1 MAALAVLPLVA
12 FLLTVCAVR
21 PRRAVPGALRLALI
35 RAAVL
40 VAGGAVAS
48 VEVLS
53 YVSRLTFG
61 GVLAVWIGGCAAA
74 AAGAVARERP
84 ALPSWREPW
93 SGLTRADRVAAIA
106 LAGLLLAELV
116 LALVSAPNTYD
127 SLSYHLPRVE
137 HWVAQHSVEP
147 YPVAIARQVAYPP
160 GAEYLLVHLR
170 LLTGGDRFYATVG
183 WAAGVLC
190 LLAAARIV
198 AQLGG
203 GRRAQLV
210 TAFVAGTAPTVVLEA
225 SSTQT
230 DIIVALWVVA
240 AATLVLD
247 GITGRANVLFV
258 AVAAG
263 LAGVTKSQTLVLV
276 GALVAWWLVAWLRRG
291 WPADRVR
298 TAAGVAAAGLAVAL
312 ATAAFTGPFL
322 WRNHVEF
329 GHPTGH
335 EYVRLS
341 LTLQRHD
348 PAAIVCNGL
357 RQAHSMFDTPI
368 LPLGRAAGSAVGGTC
383 RAMGVDPSDPAIT
396 FDNQTFPAVTWYPSE
411 GKSAQPLQA
420 LLVVAGTLALLVR
433 PGGATGGG
441 FSTGGSASAAT
452 ARRGLAALVV
462 LGTVVHVA
470 TMKWQPWGN
479 RLTMYLLV
487 LAVPLAGLWLERL
500 LAHRVSE
507 PALPADGTGEAPV
520 RRSRATRL
528 LAATTAALIVLGGVA
543 GWGSAVY
550 GWPRRLV
557 GAESVFVL
565 DRWESLFVVRQ
576 EWADD
581 YRLVGQAVRD
591 SGARRI
597 GIVQNNDAYEYP
609 WWLLF
614 EGREL
619 VAMQS
624 QLPKRPP
631 ADPSTVDAVVC
642 ASTEEVCGWYAPNRW
657 PVRQQG
663 ALFYVIRPDES

>member
-1 MAALAVLPLVA
+1 MAALAVLPLVTYV
-12 FLLTVCAVR
+12 LTACAVR
-21 PRRAVPGALRLALI
+21 PRRLVPGPIRLALI

-40 VAGGAVAS
+40 VAGLAVIS

-53 YVSRLTFG
+53 HWTRLTFG
-61 GVLAVWIGGCAAA
+61 GVLAVWIGGCAVAA
-74 AAGAVARERP
+74 VGAVVRGRP
-84 ALPSWREPW
+84 AVPSWREPW
-93 SGLTRADRVAAIA
+93 SALTRAERGAVIA
-106 LAGLLLAELV
+106 LAGLFLAELV

-137 HWVAQHSVEP
+137 HWAAQHSVAP
-147 YPVAIARQVAYPP
+147 YPTAIARQVAYPP

-170 LLTGGDRFYATVG
+170 VLTGGDRFYATVAWG
-183 WAAGVLC
+183 AGALC
-190 LLAAARIV
+190 VLAAARIA

-203 GRRAQLV
+203 GRRAQVV

-240 AATLVLD
+240 VATLALD
-247 GITGRANVLFV
+247 GITARTRAVFV

-291 WPADRVR
+291 WPDGRVR
-298 TAAGVAAAGLAVAL
+298 TGAGVAAAGLAVAL
-312 ATAAFTGPFL
+312 ATVAFTGPFM
-322 WRNHVEF
+322 WRNYEEF
-329 GHPTGH
+329 GNPTGH

-348 PAAIVCNGL
+348 PAAIGCNGL

-368 LPLGRAAGSAVGGTC
+368 LPLGRAAGRTVSGTC

-396 FDNQTFPAVTWYPSE
+396 FDGQTFPAVTWYPSE

-420 LLVVAGTLALLVR
+420 LLIVAGAVALLVR
-433 PGGATGGG
+433 PGGGRGV
-441 FSTGGSASAAT
+441 AA
-452 ARRGLAALVV
+452 ARRGLAALVI
-462 LGTVVHVA
+462 LGAAVHVA
-470 TMKWQPWGN
+470 TIKWQPWGN
-479 RLTMYLLV
+479 RLTMYLLL

-500 LAHRVSE
+500 R
-507 PALPADGTGEAPV
+507 TAPV
-520 RRSRATRL
+520 TVTPARTRGTRL
-528 LAATTAALIVLGGVA
+528 LAATTAVLLVLGGIA

-557 GAESVFVL
+557 GAESAFAL
-565 DRWESLFVVRQ
+565 DRWDSLFVVRA
-576 EWADD
+576 EWAED
-581 YRLVGQAVRD
+581 YRLVGRAVRD

-614 EGREL
+614 KDREL

-624 QLPKRPP
+624 QLPLRPP

-642 ASTEEVCGWYAPNRW
+642 ASTEEICGWYAPNGW
-657 PVRQQG
+657 PVRRQG
-663 ALFYVIRPDES
+663 SLFYVTRP

>member
-1 MAALAVLPLVA
+1 MAALVALPVVA
-12 FLLTVCAVR
+12 FALTALAVR
-21 PRRAVPGALRLALI
+21 PRRPVPGPTRLALV
-35 RAAVL
+35 RAALL
-40 VAGGAVAS
+40 VGGTAVVA
-48 VEVLS
+48 VEALS
-53 YVSRLTFG
+53 HWTRLTFG
-61 GVLAVWIGGCAAA
+61 GVLAVWLGGCVVA
-74 AAGAVARERP
+74 AAGAVARGRP
-84 ALPSWREPW
+84 SLPPFRGRL
-93 SGLTRADRVAAIA
+93 SGLGRAERVGVVA
-106 LAGLLLAELV
+106 LAGLVSVELLLAL
-116 LALVSAPNTYD
+116 LSAPNTYD
-127 SLSYHLPRVE
+127 SLSYHLPRIE

-147 YPVAIARQVAYPP
+147 YAIAIARQVAYPP

-170 LLTGGDRFYATVG
+170 VLTGGDRFYAGVAWG
-183 WAAGVLC
+183 AGVLC
-190 LLAAARIV
+190 LLAVSRVA

-203 GRRAQLV
+203 GRRAQLIA
-210 TAFVAGTAPTVVLEA
+210 AFVAGTAPTVVLEA

-247 GITGRANVLFV
+247 GISGPTRVVFV

-276 GALVAWWLVAWLRRG
+276 GVLVAWWLVAWLRRG
-291 WPADRVR
+291 WPSGRVR
-298 TAAGVAAAGLAVAL
+298 TSAGVAAAGLAVAL
-312 ATAAFTGPFL
+312 VTAAFTGPFM
-322 WRNHVEF
+322 WRNYVEF
-329 GHPTGH
+329 GNPTGH
-335 EYVRLS
+335 EYVRQS

-348 PAAIVCNGL
+348 PAALVCNGL
-357 RQAHSMFDTPI
+357 RQAHSMFDTPV
-368 LPLGRAAGSAVGGTC
+368 LPLGVAAGRAVGGMC

-420 LLVVAGTLALLVR
+420 LLVVAGTVALLLR
-433 PGGATGGG
+433 PGGGPGV
-441 FSTGGSASAAT
+441 AAV
-452 ARRGLAALVV
+452 RRGTAALAVFGA
-462 LGTVVHVA
+462 LVHVA

-479 RLTMYLLV
+479 RLTMYLLI

-500 LAHRVSE
+500 FARHPAPPASDDAAAGVGESRGRRALAGV
-507 PALPADGTGEAPV
+507 
-520 RRSRATRL
+520 
-528 LAATTAALIVLGGVA
+528 AAVVIALGGVA

-565 DRWESLFVVRQ
+565 DRWHSLFVVR
-576 EWADD
+576 EDWADD

-609 WWLLF
+609 WWLVLD
-614 EGREL
+614 GREL
-619 VAMQS
+619 VSMQS

-642 ASTEEVCGWYAPNRW
+642 ASTAEVCGWYAPNGW

-663 ALFYVIRPDES
+663 SLFYVIRP